1 MKFWTVAK
9 LRDAALTLFFMI
21 EKDFF
26 AFIVTKCRVEL
37 LNFPAHSTPEKTNDF
52 LNELYKRF
60 KNAKK

>member
-1 MKFWTVAK
+1 
-9 LRDAALTLFFMI
+9 MI